1 MVTGQYTVRV
11 PDCTINFNGGLK
23 WCKFTLISNNNF
35 ITTLLECARM
45 SNRSTC
51 LFALREG
58 KRPVSVSTTYFQM
71 RQVTLKWSTV
81 SEISKCYP
89 FQLFDGL
96 KKSHGLPFLLSKCSI
111 MSGDCS
117 ALDLDMSASD
127 RQTVIEEVSIVYHC
141 AATIR
146 FDETLKKAVL
156 LNTRGTKCML
166 DLAEQM
172 KNLAVSV
179 PMLM

>member
-1 MVTGQYTVRV
+1 
-11 PDCTINFNGGLK
+11 
-23 WCKFTLISNNNF
+23 
-35 ITTLLECARM
+35 
-45 SNRSTC
+45 
-51 LFALREG
+51 
-58 KRPVSVSTTYFQM
+58 
-71 RQVTLKWSTV
+71 
-81 SEISKCYP
+81 
-89 FQLFDGL
+89 
-96 KKSHGLPFLLSKCSI
+96 

-117 ALDLDMSASD
+117 ALELDMSASD

-179 PMLM
+179 PMLMWFILNTWMDYVKEKLRGRNVKLCALYL